1 MYVILLL
8 QEAVLLKGGTRGR
21 GAGREAHIPLDDCR
35 YNEYYGF
42 AGPRRWAMIDIRK
55 SDERGHA
62 NHGWLDSH
70 FTFSFADYFDPE
82 HVQFRTLRV
91 MNDDRVAGGGGFPK
105 HPHRAI
111 EILPYVLQ

>member
-1 MYVILLL
+1 M
-8 QEAVLLKGGTRGR
+8 
-21 GAGREAHIPLDDCR
+21 
-35 YNEYYGF
+35 
-42 AGPRRWAMIDIRK
+42 MDIRK
-55 SDERGHA
+55 SGERGHA

-105 HPHRAI
+105 HPHRDM
-111 EILPYVLQ
+111 ES